1 MAFRLVPKSETLN
14 DLRRHNVITL
24 KILDCKANCIELVE
38 DRRILCARKCS
49 PKNLVR
55 YTRWLWQYSQRL
67 WRARLL

>member
-38 DRRILCARKCS
+38 DDLYS
-49 PKNLVR
+49 VR
-55 YTRWLWQYSQRL
+55 ENVV
-67 WRARLL
+67 